1 MYFLFYCNKDVLC
14 KARKRSVGDNLKLFY
29 CRAVVHAG
37 SCSFLRAGE
46 LQVAD
51 PCTKEKNKNSHP
63 LNKKSP
69 NYKCFSRP
77 LLPCC
82 KA

>member
-51 PCTKEKNKNSHP
+51 PCTKEKNKT
-63 LNKKSP
+63 LTSP
-69 NYKCFSRP
+69 KQKIP
-77 LLPCC
+77 
-82 KA
+82 